1 MIGFSHQVE
10 IRQPPF
16 HVFEMLADMDDLDKW
31 NPSVASSKRTHGNY
45 LELNS
50 KYESTLTRGPVKMTA
65 SSTLV
70 AVEAGRTVRY
80 EGPIGPF
87 WSVDTLVFRPARHG
101 TQLTFHNQTG
111 SPTWM
116 IPLHPLLNALFQRQA
131 RRAVNGAL
139 EYLAAN
145 PPEPDLA

>member
-10 IRQPPF
+10 VRQPPLY
-16 HVFEMLADMDDLDKW
+16 VFEMLADMDDLAKW
-31 NPSVASSKRTHGNY
+31 NPNVTASKRTHGNR

-50 KYESTLTRGPVKMTA
+50 TYKSTLIRGPIRMTA
-65 SSTLV
+65 TSTLV
-70 AVEAGRTVRY
+70 ALETGRTVRY

-87 WSVDTLVFRPARHG
+87 WSVDTLTFRPARHG

-111 SPTWM
+111 TPAWM
-116 IPLHPLLNALFQRQA
+116 TPLHPILNALFQPQA
-131 RRAVNGAL
+131 RRAVDGAL